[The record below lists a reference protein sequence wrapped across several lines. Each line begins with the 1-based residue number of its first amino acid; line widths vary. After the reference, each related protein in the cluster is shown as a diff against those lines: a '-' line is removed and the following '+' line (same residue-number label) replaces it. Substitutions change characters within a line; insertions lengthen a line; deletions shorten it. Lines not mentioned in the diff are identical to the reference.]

1 MTSAHTQQ
9 HPTNHAQTQ
18 DQELR
23 HPHLHRHQHPNRT
36 PQHPHQ
42 RKHPEPTETPSATP
56 ATPAPS
62 TTPETPS
69 PTTNQHKKPPNDHV
83 TPKALQPR
91 HPPTRTQNHHQQH
104 PHHQKRQHHQQ
115 SSQHNT
121 LTITITGGTAVLTI
135 AYDTYAPTN
144 TGYNAYITQANSI
157 KHTIASITQPSA
169 SPPATSATRRNQS
182 HHNR

>member
-1 MTSAHTQQ
+1 MASAHTQQ
-9 HPTNHAQTQ
+9 HPTDHAQTQ

-42 RKHPEPTETPSATP
+42 RKHLEPTETPPATP

-62 TTPETPS
+62 STPETPL
-69 PTTNQHKKPPNDHV
+69 PTTNQHKEPANDHV

-104 PHHQKRQHHQQ
+104 PHQRKRQHDQQ

-135 AYDTYAPTN
+135 AYNTYAPTN
-144 TGYNAYITQANSI
+144 TGYTPRSL
-157 KHTIASITQPSA
+157 KPTASNTPSPA
-169 SPPATSATRRNQS
+169 SPHQSALPPATSATRGNQS
-182 HHNR
+182 HHSR